1 MAGPIKRK
9 GDTGEPGNKGQF
21 GTTRRGEADVSVDT
35 GDLSH
40 RLNLG
45 DDCGEEVTAAR
56 AFRSEDGRLCVD
68 VTIDYS
74 KMNFGAYRA
83 RGDVVIDRDATPEEI
98 DAEIDRITMDDP
110 ETLAEETGWEGDISW
125 DSKTS
130 TLRMVSDGSRDED
143 EVLSEGAADVLTILR
158 ERLECT
164 DWPEGPEVR

>member
-40 RLNLG
+40 GLNLG
-45 DDCGEEVTAAR
+45 DDCGEVTAAR
-56 AFRSEDGRLCVD
+56 VFRSEDGRLCVD

-74 KMNFGAYRA
+74 KMNFGAFRA

-164 DWPEGPEVR
+164 DWPEGPEAR